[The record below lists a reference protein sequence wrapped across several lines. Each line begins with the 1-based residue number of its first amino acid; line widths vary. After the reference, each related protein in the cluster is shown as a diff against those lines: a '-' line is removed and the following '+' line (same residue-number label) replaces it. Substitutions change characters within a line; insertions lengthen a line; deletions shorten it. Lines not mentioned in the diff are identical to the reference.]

1 MNPADA
7 SSIHAPVLSLV
18 TPAFREQENLPV
30 LYERICKTLSPELD
44 WEWIVVDDHSP
55 DATFEVLRNIAA
67 RDPRVRGIR
76 LARNSGSHAAISC
89 ALHHVHGECAVVLAS
104 DLQDP
109 PEVVPDLLA
118 RWRDGSQVVWAVRAR
133 REGESAGTLGF
144 SRLYYF
150 IMRRL
155 SGMKEMPATGADFFL
170 IDRRVIDAFTEFG
183 ESNASIF
190 ALLTWMGFR
199 QSQITYD
206 KQARLH
212 GKSGWTLAKKLKLVV
227 DSITSFSYAP
237 IRLMSYV
244 GFTVALVGFL
254 YAAFVVWNAFHGQA
268 VQGWSSLM
276 VVLLVVGGLQMLML
290 GVLGEYLWRALEE
303 SRGRPR
309 YIIEDVAGSFVP
321 STQRNAALAG
331 RGHESA

>member
-1 MNPADA
+1 MSRMDA
-7 SSIHAPVLSLV
+7 EPNQAPVLSLV
-18 TPAFREQENLPV
+18 TPAFREQQNLPV
-30 LYERICKTLSPELD
+30 LYQRISNALGSELN
-44 WEWIVVDDHSP
+44 WEWLVVDDHSP
-55 DATFEVLRNIAA
+55 DATFDVIRQLAA
-67 RDPRVRGIR
+67 SDPRVRGIR
-76 LARNSGSHAAISC
+76 LARNSGSHIAISC
-89 ALHHVHGECAVVLAS
+89 ALHHVRGECAVVLAS

-109 PEVVPDLLA
+109 PEAVPDLLA
-118 RWRDGSQVVWAVRAR
+118 RWREGSQVVWAVRAR
-133 REGESAGTLGF
+133 REGESAGTIGF

-170 IDRRVIDAFTEFG
+170 IDRRVIDAYREFG
-183 ESNASIF
+183 ESNASVF

-237 IRLMSYV
+237 IRLMTYV
-244 GFTVALVGFL
+244 GFAVALVGFL
-254 YAAFVVWNAFHGQA
+254 YAAFVVWNAFRGVA

-309 YIIEDVAGSFVP
+309 YIIEDVAGSLAP
-321 STQRNAALAG
+321 STHRTAAVAG
-331 RGHESA
+331 RSHDPA